1 FEVIHEGVDLQTL
14 APNPKR
20 HVQLSDH
27 LILRYGDP
35 VITYVSRS
43 LEPLRGFRTL
53 MRALPALQKAHTAA
67 QVLIV
72 GDHARSSYSPACRHP
87 QGYRG
92 EMLALLGNRIDHERL
107 HFLGRVPYEQLI
119 AILQISAA
127 HVYFTVPYALSWSV
141 LEAMACG
148 AAVVGS
154 ANPPVTELIHEGKTG
169 RLVPFH
175 DHEQLSTVLLDLLGD
190 AQARTQ
196 LGQAGRRSV
205 AQRYNLT
212 DSVTAYEQ
220 LIHSLRLVRPA
231 THG

>member
-1 FEVIHEGVDLQTL
+1 
-14 APNPKR
+14 
-20 HVQLSDH
+20 
-27 LILRYGDP
+27 
-35 VITYVSRS
+35 
-43 LEPLRGFRTL
+43 
-53 MRALPALQKAHTAA
+53 
-67 QVLIV
+67 
-72 GDHARSSYSPACRHP
+72 
-87 QGYRG
+87 
-92 EMLALLGNRIDHERL
+92 
-107 HFLGRVPYEQLI
+107 
-119 AILQISAA
+119 
-127 HVYFTVPYALSWSV
+127 VYFTVPYALSWSV